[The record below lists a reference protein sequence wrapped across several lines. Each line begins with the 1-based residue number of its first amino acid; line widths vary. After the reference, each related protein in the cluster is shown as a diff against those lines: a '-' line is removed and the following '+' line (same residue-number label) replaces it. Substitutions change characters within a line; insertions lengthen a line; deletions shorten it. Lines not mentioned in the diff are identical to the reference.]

1 MTTLLAHTPAVAAL
15 TLPHNPALVALLAV
29 FAMVNVA
36 LAIVALVSVIPRPA
50 AAIRLHNRWVW
61 VALIL
66 LVNVLG
72 SLLYLAFGRID
83 APLPD
88 GAGRPL
94 ADRSVTDR
102 AAAAVDLLYGPRAE
116 DQSLQEGP

>member
-1 MTTLLAHTPAVAAL
+1 MTFLAHTPALASL
-15 TLPHNPALVALLAV
+15 DLPHSPAFVALVVV
-29 FAMVNVA
+29 FALVNVA
-36 LAIVALVSVIPRPA
+36 LAIVSLVSVIPRPA
-50 AAIRLHNRWVW
+50 EAIRFHNRWIW

-83 APLPD
+83 APLPE
-88 GAGRPL
+88 GAGAPL

-116 DQSLQEGP
+116 SPSPEEGR